1 MKKSL
6 ILVALTATAALST
19 SHAFAAAGTVNF
31 VGNILDTACEVDVAS
46 QNQQVNLGNF
56 YKSEFPNS
64 GTKAAAKDFN
74 IVLKNCPTTVT
85 STKVRFDG
93 TPDLTN
99 PNLLAIDTSAS
110 SAASG
115 VAINLMTADK
125 VDLPLHGENSYNY
138 VLSSTQDNT
147 LKLYA
152 QYISTTASVT
162 PGTANSVANV
172 SIVYN

>member
-1 MKKSL
+1 MCLK
-6 ILVALTATAALST
+6 LSN
-19 SHAFAAAGTVNF
+19 HG
-31 VGNILDTACEVDVAS
+31 
-46 QNQQVNLGNF
+46 
-56 YKSEFPNS
+56 
-64 GTKAAAKDFN
+64 DFN
-74 IVLKNCPTTVT
+74 
-85 STKVRFDG
+85 KVRFDG

-147 LKLYA
+147 LKFYA

-162 PGTANSVANV
+162 PGTANLLLTSPLYITDFLFRKPDGVDTAPCFRGLK
-172 SIVYN
+172 

>member
-93 TPDLTN
+93 PPRSDQ
-99 PNLLAIDTSAS
+99 P
-110 SAASG
+110 
-115 VAINLMTADK
+115 
-125 VDLPLHGENSYNY
+125 
-138 VLSSTQDNT
+138 
-147 LKLYA
+147 
-152 QYISTTASVT
+152 
-162 PGTANSVANV
+162 
-172 SIVYN
+172 

>member
-6 ILVALTATAALST
+6 VLVALTATAALSM

-56 YKSEFPNS
+56 YKTEFPNS
-64 GTKAAAKDFN
+64 GAKAAAKDFN

-99 PNLLAIDTSAS
+99 PNLLAIDTSTS

-138 VLSSTQDNT
+138 TLSSTQD
-147 LKLYA
+147 
-152 QYISTTASVT
+152 
-162 PGTANSVANV
+162 
-172 SIVYN
+172 